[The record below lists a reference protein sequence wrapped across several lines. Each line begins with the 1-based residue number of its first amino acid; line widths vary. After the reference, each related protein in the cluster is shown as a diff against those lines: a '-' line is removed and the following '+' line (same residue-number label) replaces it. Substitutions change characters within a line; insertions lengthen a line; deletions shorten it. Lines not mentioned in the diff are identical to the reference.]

1 MKYKKKTIV
10 AGALI
15 VLVLIMGVPFAAA
28 TYNFSN
34 GPGENDILV
43 ATAFT
48 NDTETVEITVEEIL
62 NAPDGD
68 FTFSDLPDGNY
79 KLYFSYW
86 IPKMTGW
93 GVGDITVTIENGEAV
108 ENLLFNGTLLDT
120 GMSDGINDSYLWPQ
134 AETLQDKIIKGTV
147 TPVSGSGSITGTAG
161 FFNSS
166 DAPSAY
172 MKFARGAAIGLWK
185 VTEEEEGEEESVV
198 PVANF
203 SADVTSGTVP
213 LTVQFT
219 DQSTDAESWS
229 WDFNGDNI
237 EDSNETNPKFTYTET
252 GTYNVSLTVSNTEG
266 SDTKTKPDYIYIG
279 EAESTVPV
287 ANFSSNVTG
296 GNPPLT
302 VQFTDNSIGAN
313 IWSWDLN
320 GDGIEDSNETNPKFT
335 YTETGTYNVSLTVSN
350 TEGSDTETKS
360 DYIYLCNPLFQP
372 GANDILVAK
381 GVTNATKTY
390 GSFENILSSSDG
402 DFAFSDL
409 PDGEYEIYFSY
420 WIPIMASWGVGKLPV
435 TIEDGQAVEG
445 LLFNGSTL
453 SNDDC
458 SFMWP
463 QAETLKDKIDNGT
476 VTPVSGSGSISGTA
490 GYFNS
495 TGAPSAYML
504 FARNASIGLWKVAEE
519 EESEVN
525 VSLASSTFLGG
536 NGDESI
542 TNGNKVS
549 VANDGTVYVI
559 GSTDS
564 TDIPVTTGAYQTALA
579 GSTDLFI
586 ARYNSDMSE
595 LLACTYFSGTGSE
608 TRGCIKIGSDGSVY
622 VHGSTTSSDLP
633 ATGSYSSWMSG
644 TNTFVAKFDSS
655 LSALQ
660 ACTNMGGTGHDYAYA
675 INVRDDEIYITGST
689 KSVAMATVGAYQTS
703 YDFISEDIFVAK
715 LNDSLG
721 VIAYTYLGSEDDEVG
736 VDVEFGSDGTV
747 YLVADVKDNGMATT
761 EAYGDTSNGN
771 YDAFVA
777 KFDSSLSTLLAGTY
791 FGGSEDERS
800 NDLEVRSDGCIYISG
815 RTKSGDLATSGAFET
830 EISNASTWEGYVAK
844 FDDSLETLYACTYF
858 GGNENDYPSSVV
870 VSDDN
875 VFITGY
881 TESTDIPTTTSET
894 NSGDNDAFVSWLN
907 DDLSMLLYSTYY
919 GGSGSETTRGSV
931 ITENGDLLLCGQTSS
946 SDLPVVNSVD
956 NSLNGSSDLFVSR
969 WNIQDESGP
978 KLFFNPEDTTLI
990 DGQTTEIAIKASSLP
1005 EGLSGYKLTVNIADP
1020 AVAEIVDITYPEWA
1034 TITDNS
1040 SLPDSSVYLK
1050 VVDLEREVQ
1059 ADAKGIVLA
1068 TLTVAGKEAGNTN
1081 FTVDISKLESDNGE
1095 EIDATLEIATLEVT
1109 MTPVPGQTAS
1119 PKDLD
1124 GDGLCEDL
1132 TGDGVCSFVDVEA
1145 FFYQMDWIEENMP
1158 SKVDYNGNGRIDFD
1172 DIVSLFDMV

>member
-1 MKYKKKTIV
+1 MKYRQKTILT
-10 AGALI
+10 GALI
-15 VLVLIMGVPFAAA
+15 VLVLIMGVPFTAA

-48 NDTETVEITVEEIL
+48 NETKTYGTLEQIS

-68 FTFSDLPDGNY
+68 FTFSELPDGEY

-86 IPKMTGW
+86 IPEMTGW
-93 GVGDITVTIENGEAV
+93 GVGDTTVTIENGETL
-108 ENLLFNGTLLDT
+108 ENLLFNGTLLYGD
-120 GMSDGINDSYLWPQ
+120 NDSYLWPQ
-134 AETLQDKIIKGTV
+134 AEALYDSIVNGTV
-147 TPVSGSGSITGTAG
+147 IPVSGSGSISGTAG
-161 FFNSS
+161 FFDSS
-166 DAPSAY
+166 DTATDY

-185 VTEEEEGEEESVV
+185 VQEEEEEE
-198 PVANF
+198 
-203 SADVTSGTVP
+203 
-213 LTVQFT
+213 
-219 DQSTDAESWS
+219 
-229 WDFNGDNI
+229 
-237 EDSNETNPKFTYTET
+237 
-252 GTYNVSLTVSNTEG
+252 NVL
-266 SDTKTKPDYIYIG
+266 
-279 EAESTVPV
+279 PV
-287 ANFSSNVTG
+287 ANFSSNVTA

-302 VQFTDNSIGAN
+302 VQFTDNSTGAN
-313 IWSWDLN
+313 SWSWDLN

-350 TEGSDTETKS
+350 TGGSDTETKS

-372 GANDILVAK
+372 GENDILVAK

-495 TGAPSAYML
+495 TGAPSAYMY

-519 EESEVN
+519 KEEETEVN

-564 TDIPVTTGAYQTALA
+564 TDIPVTTGVYQTSLA

-595 LLACTYFSGTGSE
+595 LLACTYFGGTGSE
-608 TRGCIKIGSDGSVY
+608 TRGCIKIGFDGSVY

-633 ATGSYSSWMSG
+633 ATGSYSTMQSG

-655 LSALQ
+655 LSSLQ
-660 ACTNMGGTGHDYAYA
+660 ACTNMGGLGHDYAYA
-675 INVRDDEIYITGST
+675 INVLDDEIYITGST
-689 KSVAMATVGAYQTS
+689 KSVVMATAGAYQTS
-703 YDFISEDIFVAK
+703 YDFDSEDIFVAK
-715 LNDSLG
+715 LNNSLG
-721 VIAYTYLGSEDDEVG
+721 VIAYTYLGSDDDEVG
-736 VDVEFGSDGTV
+736 VDIEFGSDGTV
-747 YLVADVKDNGMATT
+747 YLLADVKDNGMATT
-761 EAYGDTSNGN
+761 GAYDDTSNGN
-771 YDAFVA
+771 YDTFVA
-777 KFDSSLSTLLAGTY
+777 NFDSSLSTLLAGTY
-791 FGGSEDERS
+791 FGGGEDERS
-800 NDLEVRSDGCIYISG
+800 NDLEVGSDGCIYISG
-815 RTKSGDLATSGAFET
+815 RTKSGVLATSGAFET
-830 EISNASTWEGYVAK
+830 EISNTSTWEGYVAK
-844 FDDSLETLYACTYF
+844 FDSSLETLYACTYF
-858 GGNENDYPSSVV
+858 GGNDNDYLSSVV
-870 VSDDN
+870 VADDN

-881 TESTDIPTTTSET
+881 TESIDIPTTTSGT

-907 DDLSMLLYSTYY
+907 DDLSTLLYSTYY
-919 GGSGSETTRGSV
+919 GGSDSETAHGSV
-931 ITENGDLLLCGQTSS
+931 ITETGNLLLCGQTGSV
-946 SDLPVVNSVD
+946 DLPVENAVD
-956 NSLNGSSDLFVSR
+956 DSFNGSSDLFVSR
-969 WNIQDESGP
+969 WRVLDESEP
-978 KLFFNPEDTTLI
+978 KLFFSPEDTTLI
-990 DGQTTEIAIKASSLP
+990 DGQTTEIAIKVSSLP
-1005 EGLSGYKLTVNIADP
+1005 DGLSGYELTVNIADS
-1020 AVAEIVDITYPEWA
+1020 AIAQIVDITYPEWS

-1040 SLPDSSVYLK
+1040 SLPGSSVYLK
-1050 VVDLEREVQ
+1050 TVDLERDVQ
-1059 ADAKGIVLA
+1059 VDATGVILA
-1068 TLTVAGKEAGNTN
+1068 TLTVEGKKAGNTN
-1081 FTVDISKLESDNGE
+1081 ISLDVSKLESDDGN
-1095 EIDATLEIATLEVT
+1095 EINAIVETGTLEVT
-1109 MTPVPGQTAS
+1109 MMPIPGETAS
-1119 PKDLD
+1119 PRDLD
-1124 GDGLCEDL
+1124 GDGLYEDL
-1132 TGDGVCSFVDVEA
+1132 TGDGACGFVDVEA

-1158 SKVDYNGNGRIDFD
+1158 SKVDYNGNGRVDFD
-1172 DIVSLFDMV
+1172 DVVSLFDMV